1 MNCNDIP
8 QYEIN
13 RIFLNLYTE
22 EERNQQLDTKL
33 KMLFESDEDAIRMYR
48 LNMALNRI
56 WENERIRLQLLAQ
69 RRALFAKRKRK
80 SKFKVHE
87 SKFYKSFLPQ
97 DKIDLLLN
105 EGTREAKRFRR
116 KFRVPYSIF
125 MEIVDEI
132 SNSNDDTWNCLKT

>member
-33 KMLFESDEDAIRMYR
+33 KMLFKSDEDAIRMYR

-56 WENERIRLQLLAQ
+56 RENERIRLQLLAQ
-69 RRALFAKRKRK
+69 RRALFGKRKRN
-80 SKFKVHE
+80 
-87 SKFYKSFLPQ
+87 PNPNPNQ
-97 DKIDLLLN
+97 
-105 EGTREAKRFRR
+105 T
-116 KFRVPYSIF
+116 YSCPHIF
-125 MEIVDEI
+125 I
-132 SNSNDDTWNCLKT
+132 SSHFIL

>member
-56 WENERIRLQLLAQ
+56 
-69 RRALFAKRKRK
+69 
-80 SKFKVHE
+80 
-87 SKFYKSFLPQ
+87 
-97 DKIDLLLN
+97 
-105 EGTREAKRFRR
+105 
-116 KFRVPYSIF
+116 
-125 MEIVDEI
+125 
-132 SNSNDDTWNCLKT
+132 